1 MSPSHNMVSKL
12 FMVIIVIIL
21 VIASIAFLYEI
32 GLINTCKIRH
42 LDIESK
48 IDQYSKTKD
57 PLICDSLNGEIS
69 QFNAECKSDIE
80 IQDCG

>member
-1 MSPSHNMVSKL
+1 MFPSHNMVSKS
-12 FMVIIVIIL
+12 FMAIIV
-21 VIASIAFLYEI
+21 VIVVIVSIAFLYGT
-32 GLINTCKIRH
+32 GLVNTCKIRQ

-57 PLICDSLNGEIS
+57 PLLCDSLNEKIS

>member
-1 MSPSHNMVSKL
+1 MVGKL
-12 FMVIIVIIL
+12 LIVIIVIIL
-21 VIASIAFLYEI
+21 VIVSITFLYET
-32 GLINTCKIRH
+32 GLVNTCNIRQ

-57 PLICDSLNGEIS
+57 PLLCDSLNEKIS